1 MKHLV
6 QTKIKTAYNCYLQ
19 SILGLK
25 DDEGNTDTDSDK
37 QTFAP
42 KKKLFSLI
50 KNARQDSN
58 GVYPLKDLG
67 TTFSQNIDKASI
79 LNKQFQSGFFTTFSA
94 KTQSDM
100 LR

>member
-19 SILGLK
+19 SILGLS

-37 QTFAP
+37 QTFVT
-42 KKKLFSLI
+42 KKLFFLI

-58 GVYPLKDLG
+58 GISPLKDKDSG
-67 TTFSQNIDKASI
+67 TTFSQNIDKATI
-79 LNKQFQSGFFTTFSA
+79 LNK
-94 KTQSDM
+94 
-100 LR
+100 